1 MNTQGGMVMR
11 RLILAAALM
20 TSGMVFGADSSTFEL
35 RDAEALVKACSVPLK
50 HTLYANATGF
60 CHGVLTGAYR
70 YYQAT
75 VTAENRFVCTP
86 TPVPTREQVMNGF
99 VAWGKSHPQYMK
111 DPPIDTLF
119 RYLEETFPCKK

>member
-1 MNTQGGMVMR
+1 MR
-11 RLILAAALM
+11 KLIVLAALM
-20 TSGMVFGADSSTFEL
+20 ASGAAVGADSSTFEL
-35 RDAEALVKACSVPLK
+35 RDAADLVRACSVPQK
-50 HTLYANATGF
+50 HALYANAMGF

-86 TPVPTREQVMNGF
+86 TPVPTRAKVMNDF
-99 VAWGKSHPQYMK
+99 VAWAKSHPQYMK
-111 DPPIDTLF
+111 EAPIDTLF

>member
-1 MNTQGGMVMR
+1 MR

-20 TSGMVFGADSSTFEL
+20 TSGIVVAADSSTFEL
-35 RDAEALVKACSVPLK
+35 RDANDLVLACSVPQK
-50 HTLYANATGF
+50 HTLYRNATGF

-75 VTAENRFVCTP
+75 VTVENRFVCTP
-86 TPVPTREQVMNGF
+86 TPVPTRAKVMDDF
-99 VAWGKSHPQYMK
+99 VAWAKLHPQYMK

-119 RYLEETFPCKK
+119 RYLEETFPCGK